1 MRVSVC
7 RVQSRSKCLKCG
19 HPGVPVELSPLSST
33 KMHQVSKKKLVV
45 LGCFGS
51 PGDVTATAGSENK
64 GHTLGLCYV
73 NVVKDTRRENEANR

>member
-19 HPGVPVELSPLSST
+19 QAGVPVELSPLSST
-33 KMHQVSKKKLVV
+33 KMHQVSKKKLVI

-51 PGDVTATAGSENK
+51 PGDVTASVGSEK
-64 GHTLGLCYV
+64 HTLGLCYV